1 MVKRSMCTKFQVC
14 IVFRLARRSCTNQQ
28 PTDPQTY
35 ITSENWNIL
44 DQKQTKTNNKNKK
57 IRISVNGLLGDNPSY
72 RYSLDYQEEE
82 LARFWTL
89 PWGRGLLVSENHTV
103 YLSKLLRTQVQTV
116 S

>member
-1 MVKRSMCTKFQVC
+1 MRYLVQDPEDWVQVL
-14 IVFRLARRSCTNQQ
+14 VGT
-28 PTDPQTY
+28 
-35 ITSENWNIL
+35 E
-44 DQKQTKTNNKNKK
+44 K
-57 IRISVNGLLGDNPSY
+57 IRISVNGLLGDNPTY

-116 S
+116 R